1 MARLL
6 SNMLSFCH
14 YQMHRARY
22 TYANGGRNDFGGW
35 KLEGKMRQKELTK
48 EIKKRFR
55 ANAKEIR
62 RLQGAFLEKWNREMA
77 EADGD
82 TSKKRK
88 AAAAKETQK
97 KQKLEQAF
105 DCGGWGDSDSSDD
118 ENDGG
123 SDSGSETDGQL
134 DD

>member
-1 MARLL
+1 
-6 SNMLSFCH
+6 
-14 YQMHRARY
+14 
-22 TYANGGRNDFGGW
+22 
-35 KLEGKMRQKELTK
+35 MRQKDLTK
-48 EIKKRFR
+48 AIKKRFR

-123 SDSGSETDGQL
+123 SDSDEETTGSL
-134 DD
+134 DN